1 MCPRQPVQNSDPSS
15 RTKLIKGFVQKIC
28 TPITAAKRLKF
39 INQFFQR
46 YPAIPFDHH
55 DYLYICKGLFY
66 AVWYSEM
73 NKGCDE
79 IIETIA
85 SNCGKNDAL
94 AVAMFEALAIEWIGI
109 DTYRVDKFLYLIRRI
124 LRCMLDVQYQS
135 FTQSKSF
142 NSSLVE
148 EIIGKTEK
156 LYGLVAHLVWVMSQ
170 ELVNVIV
177 EKGIQNCIKTFILKQ
192 LLPFLNLMARSDD
205 VRLFDSVKRNLI
217 FDLFISLTKSD
228 CLKSPVKFRQQLSEF
243 LMVFSESPSISRK
256 QRHAFTSSIALLHS
270 QEELNLVL
278 QEEAIASRF
287 AKRKAN
293 PRHPSKV
300 KRRRVR

>member
-1 MCPRQPVQNSDPSS
+1 MCPPQPAQNTDGSS
-15 RTKLIKGFVQKIC
+15 RTKLIKTFVQKIC

-39 INQFFQR
+39 INHFFQR
-46 YPAIPFDHH
+46 YSAIPFDHH

-79 IIETIA
+79 IIDSIA

-124 LRCMLDVQYQS
+124 VRYMLESQCQS
-135 FTQSKSF
+135 FKDTKTF
-142 NSSLVE
+142 NCNLME
-148 EIIGKTEK
+148 EILGKTEK
-156 LYGLVAHLVWVMSQ
+156 LYGLVAHLVYVMGQ
-170 ELVNVIV
+170 ELVNVVI
-177 EKGIQNCIKTFILKQ
+177 EKDIQNRSKLFILKQ
-192 LLPFLNLMARSDD
+192 LLPFLNLMIRSDD
-205 VRLFDSVKRNLI
+205 IRLLDTVKRNLI
-217 FDLFISLTKSD
+217 FDLFIALTKSD
-228 CLKSPVKFRQQLSEF
+228 CLKSPVKFRKQLSEF
-243 LMVFSESPSISRK
+243 LMAFCESPSISRK
-256 QRHAFTSSIALLHS
+256 QKHAFTSSIALLHS

-287 AKRKAN
+287 SKRKAN
-293 PRHPSKV
+293 PRHPLIV
-300 KRRRVR
+300 KRRRVK